1 MLLSSVQ
8 VNKIWSELLPGY
20 LIHFYSK
27 WLGNFTEV
35 GSVGS
40 RVSSGF
46 VSSCVSPSQL
56 ATRAMSP
63 GGPES
68 NQRGAR
74 SSNTAWTED
83 REWHWMEQ
91 GETGLGHVLLWMALE
106 EICLWLPFFYARPG
120 WQGGH
125 QPFSCTFTFCHLASQ
140 LQAEGTFAMM
150 RPCL

>member
-1 MLLSSVQ
+1 MLLSSVL

-83 REWHWMEQ
+83 RACAAPGKQMAVTISELKK
-91 GETGLGHVLLWMALE
+91 GEKPCGSVLE
-106 EICLWLPFFYARPG
+106 EWGGKKKTIKTYA
-120 WQGGH
+120 H
-125 QPFSCTFTFCHLASQ
+125 N
-140 LQAEGTFAMM
+140 
-150 RPCL
+150 